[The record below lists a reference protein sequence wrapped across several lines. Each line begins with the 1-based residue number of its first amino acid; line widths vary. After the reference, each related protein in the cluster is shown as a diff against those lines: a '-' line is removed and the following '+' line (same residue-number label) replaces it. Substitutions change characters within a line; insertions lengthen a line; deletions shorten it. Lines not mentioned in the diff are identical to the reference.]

1 MTDDNE
7 FSVIQ
12 IFADGSSERVRHD
25 VSAEDAV
32 KAAHHYCNSVGAKMG
47 ITRRVI
53 ITDGGDCTNFEWQFG
68 KGITFK

>member
-1 MTDDNE
+1 MNDDNE

-32 KAAHHYCNSVGAKMG
+32 KVAHQYCTNVAADCG